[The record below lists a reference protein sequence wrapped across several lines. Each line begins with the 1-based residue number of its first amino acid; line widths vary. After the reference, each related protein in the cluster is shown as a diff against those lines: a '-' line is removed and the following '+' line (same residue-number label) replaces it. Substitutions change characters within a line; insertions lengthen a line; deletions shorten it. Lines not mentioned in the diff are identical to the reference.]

1 MAQESAPIAGDHV
14 SDAAFTS
21 ELPDGQPL
29 QLEVTMALNNRAQL
43 TLYPFSRSRW
53 SFSPSTHRD
62 ATRKTSSSSIL
73 RTARRKALS
82 DEKSYEI
89 FGANVRHV
97 SVRPPST
104 IITWPVV

>member
-29 QLEVTMALNNRAQL
+29 QLEVTMALNNRAQF
-43 TLYPFSRSRW
+43 TLYPRFSRSRS
-53 SFSPSTHRD
+53 SFSRSTQRD
-62 ATRKTSSSSIL
+62 ATLKTSSSSIL

-89 FGANVRHV
+89 SART
-97 SVRPPST
+97 SVT
-104 IITWPVV
+104 